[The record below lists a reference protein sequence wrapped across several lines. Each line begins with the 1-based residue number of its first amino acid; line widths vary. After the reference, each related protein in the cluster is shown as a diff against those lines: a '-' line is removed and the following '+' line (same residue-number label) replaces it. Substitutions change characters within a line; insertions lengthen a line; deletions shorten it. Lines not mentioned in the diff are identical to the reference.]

1 MTLHCDVI
9 PLWSLGERTKS
20 EIAKSLCRPGS
31 DFHKKM
37 IARRGLDAT
46 DGTISLVFSEGRS
59 KTILGWARSEPW
71 VDGTGGLWPTL
82 EAFVDPAHRRSGIA
96 AFATAG
102 LVVNVF
108 AEEGYGC
115 AVFSP
120 AMLLVAARAGLHPT
134 LFLKDDSG
142 EWTIEH

>member
-1 MTLHCDVI
+1 MTPRLSCDI
-9 PLWSLGERTKS
+9 SPLASLPIRDRDA
-20 EIAKSLCRPGS
+20 IANTLCRPGS

-46 DGTISLVFSEGRS
+46 DGTISIVR
-59 KTILGWARSEPW
+59 TDDRILGWARSEPW
-71 VDGTGGLWPTL
+71 VDGTGWLWPTL
-82 EAFVDPAHRRSGIA
+82 EAFVDPAHRRSGVA